1 MQAQHTARFGS
12 VAAGFAEGPLHDRFL
27 ASRYFFVPARESH
40 QGVAAPL
47 IKRSRSSAARTGWF
61 VNSNKNKVRYADI
74 YKEAARPSINHPVC
88 AANDASRHLLIAQ
101 PPLEKEGTQVYPF

>member
-47 IKRSRSSAARTGWF
+47 IKRSRSSAAQTGWF

-74 YKEAARPSINHPVC
+74 YKEATRPFTNHPAC
-88 AANDASRHLLIAQ
+88 AAEERDLFIEAQLPLL
-101 PPLEKEGTQVYPF
+101 